1 MKFNKVNIK
10 NLFKSRRYSVLIIP
24 DSSNKKTKSRSFS
37 NWGVIIYLLCFTIVV
52 AYVGAVVI
60 SITPLKMFVPSEHTV
75 FNKTEMKTINELNQR
90 IIQLGNELIKL
101 QNNNNRLK
109 NALKLGDSTLF
120 TKENA
125 SRPKTGGSIL
135 MVFRDLIQIIRNSQV
150 QEILFLRPVSGFL
163 SRNFSPENGHMGVD
177 FVVKTGTP
185 VYATANGF
193 VIFADYTVK
202 DGYMMIISHP
212 GNYISVYKHC
222 SSLLKKER
230 DNVVQGELIALSG
243 NTGEI
248 TTGPHLHF
256 EIWNNGKPI
265 NPITILI
272 N

>member
-1 MKFNKVNIK
+1 MKLNKAKIK
-10 NLFKSRRYSVLIIP
+10 KYFESRRYSVLIIP
-24 DSSNKKTKSRSFS
+24 DSTDKKTKTRSFS
-37 NWGVIIYLLCFTIVV
+37 NWAIIILLFCYTAVIAYTGAIIFNISPLKYLLP
-52 AYVGAVVI
+52 AQQ
-60 SITPLKMFVPSEHTV
+60 TV
-75 FNKTEMKTINELNQR
+75 YTKVELKTINDLNQR
-90 IIQLGNELIKL
+90 IIYLSQELNKL
-101 QNNNNRLK
+101 QRNNDRLK
-109 NALKLGDSTLF
+109 NALELGDSTLF

-125 SRPKTGGSIL
+125 PKKKSGGSIL
-135 MVFRDLIQIIRNSQV
+135 EVFRDLLQKIQNSQE
-150 QEILFLRPVSGFL
+150 QGMIFFRPVSGFL
-163 SRNFSPENGHMGVD
+163 SRNFAPEKGHMGVD

-212 GNYISVYKHC
+212 GNYISIYKHC

-230 DNVVQGELIALSG
+230 ENVVQGELIALSG

-256 EIWNNGKPI
+256 EIWSNGKPI
-265 NPITILI
+265 NPITILF

>member
-1 MKFNKVNIK
+1 MMFNNEYIK
-10 NLFKSRRYSVLIIP
+10 KLFKRRRYSVLIIP
-24 DSSNKKTKSRSFS
+24 EGTEKKTKTRSFS
-37 NWGVIIYLLCFTIVV
+37 NWEIIILFICYSAIIAV
-52 AYVGAVVI
+52 AGAVIVNLTSLNVLI
-60 SITPLKMFVPSEHTV
+60 PSGRSV
-75 FNKTEMKTINELNQR
+75 FNKTEMNTINDLNQR
-90 IIQLGNELIKL
+90 IIYLSDELIKL

-109 NALKLGDSTLF
+109 KALKLGDSTLF
-120 TKENA
+120 TKENT
-125 SRPKTGGSIL
+125 SSKKTGGSIL
-135 MVFRDLIQIIRNSQV
+135 SVFRDLIRKIQNP
-150 QEILFLRPVSGFL
+150 QEQGKIFLRPVTGFL
-163 SRNFSPENGHMGVD
+163 SRNFDPEKGHMGVD

-230 DNVVQGELIALSG
+230 ENVVQGELISLSG

-265 NPITILI
+265 NPITILF

>member
-1 MKFNKVNIK
+1 MKLNKVK
-10 NLFKSRRYSVLIIP
+10 LKKYFETRRYSVLIIP
-24 DSSNKKTKSRSFS
+24 DSTVKKTITRSFS
-37 NWGVIIYLLCFTIVV
+37 NWEIIILFLCFTLIIALAGVFVV
-52 AYVGAVVI
+52 NL
-60 SITPLKMFVPSEHTV
+60 TPLKSLVTSERTS
-75 FNKTEMKTINELNQR
+75 FNKTEMETVNELNQR
-90 IIQLGNELIKL
+90 VIHLSNELLKL
-101 QNNNNRLK
+101 QNNNERLK

-120 TKENA
+120 TKEN
-125 SRPKTGGSIL
+125 KTTKRNGGSIL
-135 MVFRDLIQIIRNSQV
+135 SVFRDLIQKIQNFHEQGII
-150 QEILFLRPVSGFL
+150 FLKPITGFL
-163 SRNFSPENGHMGVD
+163 SRNFTPENGHMGVD
-177 FVVKTGTP
+177 FVVKIGTP

-222 SSLLKKER
+222 SSLMKKER
-230 DNVVQGELIALSG
+230 ENVVQGELIALSG
-243 NTGEI
+243 NTGGI